1 MNNLDVRSVLPLL
14 QQMGVDPSKLGPDK
28 LERLMKLSDKIK
40 NPDQITPELISEITN
55 YPLID
60 GLIFEIFNS
69 NLLIEVSTK
78 ENMSESDLEH
88 VTKYIRDNKIEFKK
102 SKVI

>member
-55 YPLID
+55 IFGID
-60 GLIFEIFNS
+60 LNGPPKTRKRETSLKIGRNE
-69 NLLIEVSTK
+69 K
-78 ENMSESDLEH
+78 CPCESG
-88 VTKYIRDNKIEFKK
+88 KK
-102 SKVI
+102 WKKCCGS

>member
-40 NPDQITPELISEITN
+40 DPAQITPEVVSEITN
-55 YPLID
+55 IFGID
-60 GLIFEIFNS
+60 LNGPIQPKKR
-69 NLLIEVSTK
+69 EVSLK
-78 ENMSESDLEH
+78 IGRNEPCPCESG
-88 VTKYIRDNKIEFKK
+88 KK
-102 SKVI
+102 WKKCCGN

>member
-1 MNNLDVRSVLPLL
+1 MTYKLFLGSGSPRRVALL

-55 YPLID
+55 IFGID
-60 GLIFEIFNS
+60 LKGPPKTRKRETSLKIGRNE
-69 NLLIEVSTK
+69 K
-78 ENMSESDLEH
+78 CPCESG
-88 VTKYIRDNKIEFKK
+88 KK
-102 SKVI
+102 WKKCCGN